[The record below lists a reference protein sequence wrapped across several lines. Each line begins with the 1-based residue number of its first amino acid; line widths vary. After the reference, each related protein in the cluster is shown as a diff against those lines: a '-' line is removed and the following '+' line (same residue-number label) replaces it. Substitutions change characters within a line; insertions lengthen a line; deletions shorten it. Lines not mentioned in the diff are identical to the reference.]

1 MTVMT
6 RRRCPAIL
14 AVLVLLMA
22 MVSGLVQPALAHA
35 DGQGCPAQ
43 VAALDDNQARIAEHN
58 ARGGGPGPPEIVI
71 PYNREAAQLNAE
83 KDALV
88 ASLQACQLAIGKLR
102 DNGPA
107 PKALKPTVLSDLGK
121 AAAAARPQWTSPT
134 PPVKL
139 GDGRVTVPKDHA
151 LRPVWDV
158 VKNQVTP
165 LKPYPN
171 VPLQGERRPSVG
183 DSHPSGYTV
192 GSKPNGAPAVSADHI
207 VPKVEILYL
216 PRFLEL
222 TPENMWEVLN
232 AASNLQWLPSEVNTR
247 NKNSKSAADM
257 QDVDPDWQKEQVA
270 LQDRKRRELT
280 DMIAQLADSQLPK
293 P

>member
-14 AVLVLLMA
+14 AVLLLLVL
-22 MVSGLVQPALAHA
+22 VPGLGQPATAHA
-35 DGQGCPAQ
+35 DAQGCPAQ
-43 VAALDDNQARIAEHN
+43 IAALEANQAKIAEHN
-58 ARGGGPGPPEIVI
+58 SRGGGPGPPEIVI
-71 PYNREAAQLNAE
+71 PYNREADQLNAE
-83 KDALV
+83 KDALL
-88 ASLQACQLAIGKLR
+88 ASLQACELVIGKLR
-102 DNGPA
+102 DSGPA
-107 PKALKPTVLSDLGK
+107 PKVLKTGVVNDLEK
-121 AAAAARPQWTSPT
+121 AAAAARPQWTAAT

-139 GDGRVTVPKDHA
+139 GDGRVTIPKGHP

-158 VKNQVTP
+158 VKTQVTP

-192 GSKPNGAPAVSADHI
+192 GSKPNGEPAVSADHI

-257 QDVDPDWQKEQVA
+257 QNVDPEWQQEQVA

-280 DMIAQLADSQLPK
+280 DLIARLADSQLPN